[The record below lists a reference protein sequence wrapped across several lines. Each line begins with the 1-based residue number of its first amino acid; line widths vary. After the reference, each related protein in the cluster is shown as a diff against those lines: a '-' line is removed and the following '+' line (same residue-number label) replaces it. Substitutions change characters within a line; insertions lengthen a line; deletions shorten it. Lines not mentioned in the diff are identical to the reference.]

1 MSKENL
7 PELPDA
13 WPDAFAE
20 DERDFLYEESRRRLL
35 ETIEFGNQQE
45 AKALAL
51 VRISLLVFAAS
62 GIFGDL
68 RLEIASP
75 SPRDWSLITQASLLA
90 IGASGI
96 VGALAI
102 WLLHPQEWETGT
114 NVGWLARWSGAST
127 RELKDA
133 SLEVLV
139 EGFDK
144 NAAITKK
151 RGNRLTW
158 LLWALAFQTLC
169 VVFVELAANT
179 FW

>member
-1 MSKENL
+1 MPTENL
-7 PELPDA
+7 PALPDA
-13 WPDAFAE
+13 WPDGFAE
-20 DERDFLYEESRRRLL
+20 DERDYLYVESRRRLL
-35 ETIEFGNQQE
+35 ETMEFGNQQE

-68 RLEIASP
+68 RVEMASP
-75 SPRDWSLITQASLLA
+75 SPLDWSLITQASVLA
-90 IGASGI
+90 IAASGI

-102 WLLHPQEWETGT
+102 WLLHPQEWETGI

-127 RELKDA
+127 REMRDA

-144 NAAITKK
+144 NAAITRK
-151 RGNRLTW
+151 RGDRLTW
-158 LLWALAFQTLC
+158 LLWALALQTLC
-169 VVFVELAANT
+169 VVFVELAANAPR
-179 FW
+179 